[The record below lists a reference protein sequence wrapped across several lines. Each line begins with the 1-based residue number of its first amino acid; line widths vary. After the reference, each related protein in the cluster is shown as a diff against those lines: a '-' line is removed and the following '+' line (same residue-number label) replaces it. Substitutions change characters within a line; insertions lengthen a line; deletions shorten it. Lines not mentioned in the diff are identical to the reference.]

1 MLSLIMLI
9 LSLITHSPIPHLSP
23 TLTLTLPPP
32 PPPPLSLSLSLY
44 HIQTHKCSFSH
55 TPSPPPPPLFF
66 PLSLPSD
73 SLQPLLNDDFEAKSF
88 ATRTIQAQMVGETLS
103 KLAEGISLLDKELY
117 TQVVG
122 NYEDL
127 LSQANGIEALE
138 SETTYWCTSNNRSL

>member
-1 MLSLIMLI
+1 MPLL
-9 LSLITHSPIPHLSP
+9 
-23 TLTLTLPPP
+23 LPRIS
-32 PPPPLSLSLSLY
+32 LSLSLSL
-44 HIQTHKCSFSH
+44 S
-55 TPSPPPPPLFF
+55 
-66 PLSLPSD
+66 LSSA
-73 SLQPLLNDDFEAKSF
+73 SLQPLLVDEFDAKSF

-138 SETTYWCTSNNRSL
+138 SKTVNVLIVGKFGGILDDDLVLKCAY